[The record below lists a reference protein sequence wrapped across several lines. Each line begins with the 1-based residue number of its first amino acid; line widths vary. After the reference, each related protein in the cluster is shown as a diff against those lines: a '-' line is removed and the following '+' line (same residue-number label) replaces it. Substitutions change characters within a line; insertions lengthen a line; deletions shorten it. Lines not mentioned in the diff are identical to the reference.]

1 MMEHEVINPDFVRMY
16 IQRRTKYIVP
26 VSDSRQTG
34 KRSGGNTKKTT
45 FLDLSTYQ
53 TAILDYIRRR
63 ERTTLKQWHDGM
75 EQG

>member
-1 MMEHEVINPDFVRMY
+1 MMEHEIINPDFVRMY
-16 IQRRTKYIVP
+16 IQRRTKYFVP

-53 TAILDYIRRR
+53 TAILDYIRKER
-63 ERTTLKQWHDGM
+63 EDNLEAM
-75 EQG
+75 A